1 MNMDKSIQHWTFTG
15 FKYSKTPYIRA
26 EVLRTISLK
35 FDNSFRIKLCIG
47 SLNEPT
53 PWLTMADLDKM
64 LTGFRVWKL
73 HKNAIFVHFHWNL
86 GILTEFQKPCDPIWI
101 RYWLKQLCFILRS
114 CPPLNADAP
123 GKFVASDSAL
133 EWWLCSS
140 PPNLEFFKR
149 ENKMKMSQQAGSNPW
164 PQDH

>member
-1 MNMDKSIQHWTFTG
+1 MSKQNQIKDLPQNSCGANRVVIMNMDKSIQHWTFTG

-64 LTGFRVWKL
+64 LTGFRV
-73 HKNAIFVHFHWNL
+73 
-86 GILTEFQKPCDPIWI
+86 
-101 RYWLKQLCFILRS
+101 
-114 CPPLNADAP
+114 
-123 GKFVASDSAL
+123 
-133 EWWLCSS
+133 
-140 PPNLEFFKR
+140 
-149 ENKMKMSQQAGSNPW
+149 
-164 PQDH
+164 